1 MLLIGEN
8 SGAQAT
14 VSNVRLVSDDIGT
27 LQGCYYIPPSTF
39 QDGSNVALITQVK
52 PENRI
57 PGKNISNAEQEFF
70 SEGFEITETTVIRTE
85 PNLPVPV
92 INNITNVTNN
102 ITNISNITNVTHVE
116 DDPLCQSFE
125 VGEDN
130 GIFMTG
136 VDLFFQSKSEVIPVN
151 VHIVTLEN
159 GFPSQKIMK
168 NSQVELQPSQV
179 NISDDGTVPTRFQFP
194 APVYLP
200 RGDYAIYLGSPSADY
215 DAWIS
220 QVGEN
225 DITTANLSQFQ
236 QIVVSKQPTQGSLF
250 KAQSNTTWTASQ
262 LEDLKYITHKAKF
275 VEGDGTVRL
284 YNLSLIHI

>member
-1 MLLIGEN
+1 M
-8 SGAQAT
+8 
-14 VSNVRLVSDDIGT
+14 VSDDVGT
-27 LQGCYYIPPSTF
+27 LQGCYYIPPNTF

-136 VDLFFQSKSEVIPVN
+136 VDLFFQSKSEVI
-151 VHIVTLEN
+151 
-159 GFPSQKIMK
+159 Q
-168 NSQVELQPSQV
+168 
-179 NISDDGTVPTRFQFP
+179 
-194 APVYLP
+194 
-200 RGDYAIYLGSPSADY
+200 
-215 DAWIS
+215 
-220 QVGEN
+220 
-225 DITTANLSQFQ
+225 
-236 QIVVSKQPTQGSLF
+236 
-250 KAQSNTTWTASQ
+250 
-262 LEDLKYITHKAKF
+262 
-275 VEGDGTVRL
+275 
-284 YNLSLIHI
+284 